1 MAAPFGPLRAPMGV
15 RNWRSEAGLRR
26 VRKCGAEAYGPLS
39 SAALLQTCGR
49 RRAETEE
56 GT

>member
-15 RNWRSEAGLRR
+15 RHWRSEAGLRR